1 MCSVAHGGPAA
12 LSALLLPAAQH
23 CEVRDNV
30 EPYYYC
36 VMFNMDLACS
46 ASSRRLSPLSSS
58 PTLLQMGGQN
68 SISGSRVHA
77 CMHACTGAMMRAIRT
92 SSSPS
97 TLAILSC
104 LARLPVRSASLLSL
118 LPPPPCPDA
127 SRMLVGIERSFCFNY
142 SPRLES
148 MLLRGMTKFGHFP
161 TSLEKHGAYMECP
174 NAYGLRRTFSSSS
187 RQELVP

>member
-1 MCSVAHGGPAA
+1 MFHFLVICPIAPLIFISPPLTFMCSVAHGGLAA

-30 EPYYYC
+30 EPYYYYC

-46 ASSRRLSPLSSS
+46 ASSRRHSPLSSS

-77 CMHACTGAMMRAIRT
+77 YMHARTGAMMRAIRT

-104 LARLPVRSASLLSL
+104 LAHLPVRSASLLPSL
-118 LPPPPCPDA
+118 KHILSVGPTNVSGDVGWNRA
-127 SRMLVGIERSFCFNY
+127 FFMLQ
-142 SPRLES
+142 L
-148 MLLRGMTKFGHFP
+148 
-161 TSLEKHGAYMECP
+161 
-174 NAYGLRRTFSSSS
+174 FSET
-187 RQELVP
+187 RIHAPAGND